1 MAWAVSLTCGAPRRF
16 APTPAPLTAMTAPAS
31 SRSPRRKGLWAL
43 LLLVVLPIAA
53 FALWT
58 FAAFRIPA
66 YSSGPRAG
74 YNQKISRK
82 GWVCKTWE
90 GELAISNIPGQ
101 APEVFRYSVRDD
113 AVAQQLLSL
122 AGQRVVLTYE
132 QRKGIPTSCFGETE
146 YFATA
151 VRQAT
156 DAPFPAA
163 YPGAA
168 VPGAGAPAAVPPNA
182 APQNVPP
189 QNAPPAAAPAA
200 PR

>member
-1 MAWAVSLTCGAPRRF
+1 
-16 APTPAPLTAMTAPAS
+16 
-31 SRSPRRKGLWAL
+31 
-43 LLLVVLPIAA
+43 
-53 FALWT
+53 
-58 FAAFRIPA
+58 
-66 YSSGPRAG
+66 
-74 YNQKISRK
+74 
-82 GWVCKTWE
+82 
-90 GELAISNIPGQ
+90 
-101 APEVFRYSVRDD
+101 
-113 AVAQQLLSL
+113 
-122 AGQRVVLTYE
+122 VVLTYE

-168 VPGAGAPAAVPPNA
+168 APAAVPPNA